1 MKLSVLLH
9 CCANKKYRIRKGN
22 EFMNTGMV
30 SDVVYDGISR
40 DVPDELLTYTVVHF
54 DLCGKEYIDVVIER

>member
-22 EFMNTGMV
+22 NFMSTGMV
-30 SDVVYDGISR
+30 SDVVYDGIPR
-40 DVPDELLTYTVVHF
+40 DVPYELLNYDVVRF

>member
-9 CCANKKYRIRKGN
+9 CCSNKKYRIFKGN
-22 EFMNTGMV
+22 DFINTGMI
-30 SDVVYDGISR
+30 SDPIYEGSSR

-54 DLCGKEYIDVVIER
+54 DLCGKESIDVVIER

>member
-9 CCANKKYRIRKGN
+9 CCADKKYRIFKGN
-22 EFMNTGMV
+22 DFFNTGTI
-30 SDVVYDGISR
+30 SDVIYDGSSR

-54 DLCGKEYIDVVIER
+54 DLCGKDSIDVVIEN